1 MRVGSKREISS
12 SDRPFSI
19 HTHTHTHI
27 DIADVEDRRE
37 SRIRCISYFKD
48 SSRNVGYAWRVR
60 EEGTSRLVKFGGIT
74 DPNDE
79 LLFQPDAPRLFSP
92 FRALPIVFSLLSLP
106 LSLCCVTE
114 VKRIRN
120 NEDLNDANT
129 ENEISHV
136 KCREFAAHTRDNEKK
151 FLTFQFFFLI
161 SFQKKL

>member
-1 MRVGSKREISS
+1 M
-12 SDRPFSI
+12 
-19 HTHTHTHI
+19 
-27 DIADVEDRRE
+27 
-37 SRIRCISYFKD
+37 
-48 SSRNVGYAWRVR
+48 GYAWRVR

-92 FRALPIVFSLLSLP
+92 FNALPIVFSLLSLP

-136 KCREFAAHTRDNEKK
+136 KCREFAAHTRRNEKK

-161 SFQKKL
+161 SFQEKL